1 MTFVDDSKFINNF
14 GSYGAAIS
22 LLKGG
27 GIYISNSEFSQ
38 VYHDELIQKKIDE
51 TTDSEELIRLLWK
64 LKDSLYEVIYTSYDN
79 RLDQNQMFDRKVFD
93 ETIS

>member
-38 VYHDELIQKKIDE
+38 VYQDELIQK
-51 TTDSEELIRLLWK
+51 
-64 LKDSLYEVIYTSYDN
+64 
-79 RLDQNQMFDRKVFD
+79 
-93 ETIS
+93 